1 MVDGDLGDWEE
12 HIPIPPSDRGCAVS
26 AADAVQEYNASEA
39 TFSHFSENLQILLYK
54 IKTQNFWQLVKKN
67 FLKHR
72 VIWNNMLQIWFD
84 LLVTSG

>member
-1 MVDGDLGDWEE
+1 M
-12 HIPIPPSDRGCAVS
+12 S

-54 IKTQNFWQLVKKN
+54 IKTQNFWQLVKKI

-72 VIWNNMLQIWFD
+72 VI
-84 LLVTSG
+84 

>member
-1 MVDGDLGDWEE
+1 M
-12 HIPIPPSDRGCAVS
+12 S

-72 VIWNNMLQIWFD
+72 VI
-84 LLVTSG
+84 